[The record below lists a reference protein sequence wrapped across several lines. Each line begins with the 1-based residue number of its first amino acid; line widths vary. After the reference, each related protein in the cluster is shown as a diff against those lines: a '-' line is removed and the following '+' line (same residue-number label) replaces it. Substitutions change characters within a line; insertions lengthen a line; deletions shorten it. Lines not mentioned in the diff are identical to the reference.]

1 MRREEAGEGGKEI
14 LQFVVGGE
22 KSVAFDCNVNVQ
34 HAKAAKGGR
43 RKSLLPIRPCVP
55 IPPTAAGAH
64 VISSTSL
71 P

>member
-1 MRREEAGEGGKEI
+1 MRGGRRFCRA
-14 LQFVVGGE
+14 LSWGE

-43 RKSLLPIRPCVP
+43 RKSVLPIRPCVP
-55 IPPTAAGAH
+55 IQPTAAGAH